1 MSGELTDAQNGS
13 TATQTTNQLL
23 DELKSYLDITWD
35 DTHTNAKLSG
45 ILARA
50 QTKLCAY
57 AGTDVEFS
65 EGSEELQLLMD
76 MCRYIWNNA
85 SEDFETNYLP
95 DLLML
100 RAKYKTEAM
109 PDEGETADTG
119 ADP

>member
-1 MSGELTDAQNGS
+1 MNA
-13 TATQTTNQLL
+13 LL
-23 DELKSYLDITWD
+23 GKLKLYLDITWD
-35 DTHTNAKLSG
+35 DPHTDEKLSG

-57 AGTDVEFS
+57 AGASLTFQD
-65 EGSEELQLLMD
+65 GSEELQLLLD
-76 MCRYIWNNA
+76 LCRYIYNNA
-85 SEDFETNYLP
+85 SEDYEANYLP